1 MSKPRKQ
8 HNQGQHKGHNQ
19 HHKRERPWAAA
30 TTAGMAVELTAHG
43 LWIDI
48 HDTSGDRD
56 VYLSARELR
65 ALAGVGISERMRALT
80 GLVIVY
86 QEAQEAQE
94 AREAAEPAEAEA
106 EAEAGVP
113 LGQGQGGRP
122 ESGG

>member
-8 HNQGQHKGHNQ
+8 YNQSQQKGISQHD
-19 HHKRERPWAAA
+19 KRVRPWEED
-30 TTAGMAVELTAHG
+30 TTAGMVVELTSHG
-43 LWIDI
+43 LWIEL
-48 HDTSGDRD
+48 HDASGDRD

-65 ALAGVGISERMRALT
+65 ALAGVGISARMRALT
-80 GLVIVY
+80 GLVIAY

-94 AREAAEPAEAEA
+94 AAEGAD
-106 EAEAGVP
+106 VP

>member
-8 HNQGQHKGHNQ
+8 HNQGQGKGRDQ
-19 HHKRERPWAAA
+19 HDKRVRPWEED
-30 TTAGMAVELTAHG
+30 TTTGMSVELTDHG

-48 HDTSGDRD
+48 HDASGDRD

-86 QEAQEAQE
+86 QEAQEAAE
-94 AREAAEPAEAEA
+94 RAAAEGE
-106 EAEAGVP
+106 VP
-113 LGQGQGGRP
+113 LDQRREGRP